1 MRKIL
6 VLSIAFILLFSFAGC
21 QSLGAGSDKSGNDN
35 LEGSLED
42 ILAQIFETAQLD
54 DQFRDYVENGLFQ
67 TEITVENSSNY
78 FNTEG
83 IEFEAG
89 LASEPMMQP
98 SAFLLTL
105 IRVKEG
111 ADVDKIK
118 ADIDRPDVR
127 RVFSIPGNHGFDS
140 VLQTKKV
147 GKQEV
152 CVYAINYG
160 VGWDN
165 TPMGC
170 KTVTIEAAPEPVLP
184 PSSSIDTGSLEGLL
198 GSS

>member
-98 SAFLLTL
+98 SAYLLTL

-118 ADIDRPDVR
+118 ADIKDNADPMRW
-127 RVFSIPGNHGFDS
+127 IC
-140 VLQTKKV
+140 V
-147 GKQEV
+147 GV
-152 CVYAINYG
+152 
-160 VGWDN
+160 D
-165 TPMGC
+165 
-170 KTVTIEAAPEPVLP
+170 
-184 PSSSIDTGSLEGLL
+184 PSSIYVDNVGDVIMLVMSDQAGEALHEAFMAL
-198 GSS
+198 GK